1 MSASQSP
8 AAAADPE
15 RYADK
20 GMTTRVLA
28 LFLLLGALMTESAE
42 ASTNQ
47 LSVEQVAR
55 SVVFLRVPSTKQP
68 GGQALEIGSGFLVS
82 INEKLF
88 LVTAAHVAALMSSK
102 ASITMGVE
110 NDAART
116 IELTVLTGI
125 PGDPQW
131 VVHPVADVAALPLRP
146 SADVRALLASRA
158 LPPSVFIS
166 KLEAPPRDRPLTV
179 IGFPLGL
186 GVVFT
191 GPGGKISPITRES
204 KAASGLL
211 TLPRADTKRPTEFF
225 VLDSPSAGGFSGGPV
240 FILPSAF
247 SQGAGIVFSAATLFV
262 GLVHGTA
269 SDDTGGK
276 FALVVPSAFV
286 TQTLERAYQ
295 ASGGK

>member
-1 MSASQSP
+1 MRGLAILLMGILM
-8 AAAADPE
+8 AA
-15 RYADK
+15 
-20 GMTTRVLA
+20 L
-28 LFLLLGALMTESAE
+28 AE

-47 LSVEQVAR
+47 LSIDQVAR

-68 GGQALEIGSGFLVS
+68 GGQAVEIGSGFLVA
-82 INEKLF
+82 INERLF

-110 NDAART
+110 NDVTRT
-116 IELTVLTGI
+116 IEVMALTGV
-125 PGDPQW
+125 PGDPRW
-131 VVHPVADVAALPLRP
+131 IVHPVADVAALPLRP
-146 SADVRALLASRA
+146 GADLTGLLASRA

-179 IGFPLGL
+179 IGYPLGL

-225 VLDSPSAGGFSGGPV
+225 VLDSPGVGGFSGGPV

-247 SQGAGIVFSAATLFV
+247 SQGAGLVFSAATLFV
-262 GLVHGTA
+262 GPIHGTA
-269 SDDTGGK
+269 SDETGGK

-295 ASGGK
+295 ASAEK

>member
-1 MSASQSP
+1 MMRA
-8 AAAADPE
+8 
-15 RYADK
+15 
-20 GMTTRVLA
+20 LA
-28 LFLLLGALMTESAE
+28 ILLFLGVLMAGPAEPSAP
-42 ASTNQ
+42 Q
-47 LSVEQVAR
+47 LSVDQVAR
-55 SVVFLRVPSTKQP
+55 SVVFLHVPSTKQP
-68 GGQALEIGSGFLVS
+68 GAKGLEIGSGSLVV
-82 INEKLF
+82 INDRLF
-88 LVTAAHVAALMSSK
+88 LLTAAHVAALMSSE
-102 ASITMGVE
+102 ASITIGVE

-116 IELTVLTGI
+116 IGVTDLTGASGEPKWI
-125 PGDPQW
+125 
-131 VVHPVADVAALPLRP
+131 VHPVADVAVLPLRP
-146 SADVRALLASRA
+146 TAELRTLLASRA

-166 KLEAPPRDRPLTV
+166 QLEAPPRDRPLTV

-186 GVVFT
+186 GVLFT

-211 TLPRADTKRPTEFF
+211 TLPRADTKKPTEFF
-225 VLDSPSAGGFSGGPV
+225 VLDSPAVGGFSGGPV

-286 TQTLERAYQ
+286 TQTLERAYE
-295 ASGGK
+295 AAVGK

>member
-1 MSASQSP
+1 ML
-8 AAAADPE
+8 
-15 RYADK
+15 
-20 GMTTRVLA
+20 M
-28 LFLLLGALMTESAE
+28 GALMAGPAE
-42 ASTNQ
+42 ASAPQ
-47 LSVEQVAR
+47 LSVDQVAR
-55 SVVFLRVPSTKQP
+55 AVVFLRVPSTKQP
-68 GGQALEIGSGFLVS
+68 GGQAVEIGSGFLVA
-82 INEKLF
+82 INERLF
-88 LVTAAHVAALMSSK
+88 LVSAAHVAALMSSK

-110 NDAART
+110 NDTART
-116 IELTVLTGI
+116 IEITALTGL
-125 PGDPQW
+125 PGNPPW
-131 VVHPVADVAALPLRP
+131 VAHPVADVAVLPLRP
-146 SADVRALLASRA
+146 SADLKALLASRA

-179 IGFPLGL
+179 VGFPLGL

-225 VLDSPSAGGFSGGPV
+225 VLDSPGVGGFSGGPV

-269 SDDTGGK
+269 SDETGGK

-295 ASGGK
+295 TSGEK

>member
-1 MSASQSP
+1 MRAL
-8 AAAADPE
+8 AILLM
-15 RYADK
+15 
-20 GMTTRVLA
+20 GVLMA
-28 LFLLLGALMTESAE
+28 GSAE
-42 ASTNQ
+42 ANTNQ
-47 LSVEQVAR
+47 LTVDQVVR
-55 SVVFLRVPSTKQP
+55 SVVFLHVPSTKQP
-68 GGQALEIGSGFLVS
+68 GGQGLEIGSGFLVA
-82 INEKLF
+82 INERLL
-88 LVTAAHVAALMSSK
+88 LVTAAHVAALMSGK
-102 ASITMGVE
+102 ASITMGVD

-116 IELTVLTGI
+116 IGVAALIGG
-125 PGDPQW
+125 PGDPKW
-131 VVHPVADVAALPLRP
+131 IVHPVADVASLPLSP
-146 SADVRALLASRA
+146 GADLRALLAGRA

-211 TLPRADTKRPTEFF
+211 TLPRADTKKPTEFF
-225 VLDSPSAGGFSGGPV
+225 VLDSPSVGGFSGAPV

-286 TQTLERAYQ
+286 TQTLERAYETG
-295 ASGGK
+295 AGK